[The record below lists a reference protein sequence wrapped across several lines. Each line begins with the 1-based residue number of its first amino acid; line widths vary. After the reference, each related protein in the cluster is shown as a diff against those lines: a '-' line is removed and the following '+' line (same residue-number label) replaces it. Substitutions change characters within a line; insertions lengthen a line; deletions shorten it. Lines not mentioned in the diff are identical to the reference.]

1 MGSPNIILPD
11 ETVLSGA
18 EYCNLKRK
26 IISCLAEE
34 KLTVCSAKVILSEV
48 LDEIDRYATLKI
60 GLVEPNILSWKRI
73 GRKNWG

>member
-1 MGSPNIILPD
+1 MRGGEEAVGSPNIILPD

-60 GLVEPNILSWKRI
+60 PS
-73 GRKNWG
+73 